1 VNQIGWVEK
10 RLGEVCLFENGDR
23 GKNYPSKS
31 VLVDEGIPFVNAG
44 HLVDDR
50 VSLAK
55 MNYITEERYNLLG
68 SGKFQQGD
76 ILFCLRG
83 SLGKFGTVGE
93 EVGFGAIAS
102 SLVIVR
108 ADTTN
113 KDPGL
118 FHGYLR
124 LYFSSPLCREMIDRY
139 AGGAAQPNLGARDLA
154 KFVIPLPPLPEQKQ
168 IVAILDKAF
177 AAIDQAVANAER
189 NLTNARELFESY
201 LNKVFTERGEG
212 WVEKRLGEIADF
224 KNGLNFTKSSQ
235 GEKVRVVGVRDFKNN
250 YWVPTDCLDTVQI
263 DGELNKA
270 YELKENDILVV
281 RSNGNKQLIGR
292 VLLVGKVND
301 KSSHSGFTIRVR
313 VHVQGVDAR
322 YLAHYMKSESIR
334 DMLVSSG
341 EGANISSLNQ
351 KALSVLP
358 IAFPNSDEQVVIVNR
373 IELLGVELKK
383 LETIYQQKLTAL
395 TEFKQSILQ
404 KAFRG
409 ELTAG
414 DSYG

>member
-1 VNQIGWVEK
+1 VSQMGWQVSS
-10 RLGEVCLFENGDR
+10 LGEVLHKTDTVDPRKSPDKLFQYVDVSSVSRTTFSIQETTLLEGANAPSRARRQIKAGDVLFATIR
-23 GKNYPSKS
+23 PTLQRIAIVPDKLDGEVCSTGYFVLRPVGQVNNRFLYYYLFTAEFMEEIEKRQKGASYPA
-31 VLVDEGIPFVNAG
+31 VNDG
-44 HLVDDR
+44 DVR
-50 VSLAK
+50 
-55 MNYITEERYNLLG
+55 
-68 SGKFQQGD
+68 QQK
-76 ILFCLRG
+76 I
-83 SLGKFGTVGE
+83 S
-93 EVGFGAIAS
+93 
-102 SLVIVR
+102 
-108 ADTTN
+108 
-113 KDPGL
+113 
-118 FHGYLR
+118 Y
-124 LYFSSPLCREMIDRY
+124 
-139 AGGAAQPNLGARDLA
+139 
-154 KFVIPLPPLPEQKQ
+154 PPLPEQKQ